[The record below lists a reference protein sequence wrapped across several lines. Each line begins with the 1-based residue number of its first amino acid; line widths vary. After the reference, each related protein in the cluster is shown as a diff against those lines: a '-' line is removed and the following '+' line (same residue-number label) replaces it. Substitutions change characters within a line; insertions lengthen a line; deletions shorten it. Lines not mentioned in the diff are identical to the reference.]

1 MLSNTLWKRF
11 SHLLDDDLQGG
22 DLPSLLGPRRHMLLL
37 SRRRA
42 ILIVNR
48 VRLFALLF
56 AVLTPLWSLI
66 DIMVFPP
73 ELWLKLLVLRL
84 LVSATFFF
92 LLTCYQPTGELR
104 QAYKALA
111 ILFAIP
117 TVFYISSHTLLG
129 SFELHSMS
137 EAVGAGYA
145 FLPFVLMAGMAIFP
159 LTLSENLVVILL
171 VLGAQA
177 LAGYLSW
184 SVLDWPSFAG
194 AFWLL
199 MLIGGVGAL
208 AGMSQLAFMLAL
220 VRTAI
225 RDPLTGIFSRG
236 SGEEILKL
244 KWDAAQRNNSALALA
259 FIDLDNFKA
268 LNDTW
273 GHEAGDIALRD
284 SAEHML
290 RSLRSAD
297 SLVRWGGEEFLLIM
311 PDTDMTQA
319 RRALDRVTQ
328 QGLGLRPEGQ
338 PLTASIGLAELRFD
352 RANSREELLQLADQR
367 MYQAK
372 QNGRNQVCAM
382 SLAAA

>member
-1 MLSNTLWKRF
+1 MSNKNHWKRL
-11 SHLLDDDLQGG
+11 SHLLDDDLQGR
-22 DLPSLLGPRRHMLLL
+22 DLSKLLSPARHMLLL

-42 ILIVNR
+42 TLIVNR

-56 AVLTPLWSLI
+56 AILTPLWSVI
-66 DIMVFPP
+66 DILVFPP
-73 ELWLKLLVLRL
+73 ELWLRLLVLRL
-84 LVSATFFF
+84 LVSATFFC
-92 LLTCYQPTGELR
+92 LLTCYQPNGELR
-104 QAYKALA
+104 QAYKAMA

-129 SFELHSMS
+129 TYELHSMS

-145 FLPFVLMAGMAIFP
+145 FLPFVLMAGMAVFP
-159 LTLSENLVVILL
+159 LTLKENLVVILL
-171 VLGAQA
+171 ILGAQA
-177 LAGYLSW
+177 LAGFLSW

-225 RDPLTGIFSRG
+225 RDPLTGVFSRG
-236 SGEEILKL
+236 SGEEILNL
-244 KWDAAQRNNSALALA
+244 KWAAAQRNNSALALA
-259 FIDLDNFKA
+259 FFDLDHFKA
-268 LNDTW
+268 LNDTY
-273 GHEAGDIALRD
+273 GHEAGDNALRD
-284 SAEHML
+284 CAEQL
-290 RSLRSAD
+290 LQSLRSVD

-319 RRALDRVTQ
+319 RRALDRVMQ
-328 QGLGLRPEGQ
+328 HGLGLRPDGQ
-338 PLTASIGLAELRFD
+338 PLTASVGLAELRFD
-352 RANSREELLQLADQR
+352 QVKSSEQLLQLADQR

-372 QNGRNQVCAM
+372 QRGRNQVCTS